1 MSSKHGNPTNNNNN
15 NTNDI
20 SIDNTINNNLN
31 QKSTSC
37 AVGNRLSSSHHVR
50 HHSYDTTSNKL
61 ATQIFPP
68 SRLNRKE
75 TNTNENPQTQISQSH
90 SSHRHTSSYAASDRS
105 SFTNLNSNYYHQHN
119 YSASQENLRHS
130 DINPSSFTTI
140 PLKYPITP
148 TIPSSIPITT
158 ATTTTT
164 STSTTTT
171 ISTAGATTSN
181 SLPSSLSHLNNNS
194 SSSSS
199 TILNRF
205 NIHNAKLIGLLFFFV
220 LLFYHGSLRYI
231 KGATS
236 CHRLLNEGR
245 IERYHV
251 WQPTGC
257 MIHWYD
263 LLDFNQCTRLITQSS
278 STIDKSL
285 IATRKAFNNRID
297 PGEWLRTRKQEQQ
310 RLKQEKQDKTKINFS
325 YTFIGDERL
334 YMIYRT
340 FINTIK
346 YHSNLSRKKPS
357 TIIREKDQLKQQHKQ
372 YPFIYKHA
380 KNLTYTNENFI
391 LQYYSIQTFNDYL
404 YNLLYSWTTNSSLR
418 PHVLIIGLGLYDGLR
433 DNASLD
439 TMKYFEGNLTRIKNS
454 LLTNLSLTTTIFWFG
469 QPHLSLNEHLF
480 RLPQHSL
487 NQQNEYINEFI
498 PKINSYIDRMNSI
511 AKNIFYHTN
520 IYWHSST
527 LLEEYSSI
535 SNENIFLYDDNND
548 EYFIYNDNNND
559 DDDDVVVVNDLT
571 TNDNEHDDL
580 IQSSSTTIT
589 TTIIPNLSSLLY
601 VDFDDYSI
609 NQTEI
614 IYYSYIP
621 LRKNHTILT
630 TSMINSGKIY
640 EFYKLSS
647 FTRHTCVQILL
658 NALCNP
664 LLLPDDGTCCAQVP
678 PLTRLQFLISL
689 VLGCSITIFIIYIVY
704 RVRSVFILKRKSH
717 IILDYNKQNH
727 HHDDEQQTQ
736 QHKDNHQIANGHCH
750 INGAFNKDVNEDGDE
765 ADQQLL
771 APTMN
776 GDCSSNY
783 SRSNNC
789 NSILNQ
795 NHSSSLSTGLNRF
808 RFLIPKFL
816 RNLRKKS
823 CEHLLPPLLLTTSIA
838 TQSSP
843 SSSNN
848 ENNNNTS
855 SYPSRFYKKQNSLLH
870 FPFTEP
876 KVLRTSVKYAFILL
890 YFYLADR
897 TDFLM
902 KENSH
907 FSRIAFFLPLTYIG
921 VLGIFF
927 HDKYFNKTTSNR
939 SSPNQTPIT
948 TSPNITSKSIFSS
961 IHNNDYEQI
970 QSHSDSNDENNS
982 LSINENNNNNND
994 NNNSFLNKEQINEM
1008 RGWMMVILLAYQMTD
1023 ASGKS
1028 LVLSMSIQLLISAYL
1043 FLSAYSHFHYY
1054 WTTGNYQFLPFIR
1067 MLFKYNFLTITLCLL
1082 MNRHYQSYYYPPLI
1096 TFYFSLMYFI
1106 LACIPPRI
1114 SASSVKE
1121 KPIHFIYLL
1130 LKFLLMG
1137 ILVTVLSMSAYVF
1150 EKIFTFHLWNNLFT
1164 TSTITSSLAAYV
1176 QQLDQSDLS
1185 YNGLHQ
1191 LHSLLIHDKSSLYYN
1206 EYNTLLD
1213 YISGSGQGIVGPVS
1227 MNGISLND
1235 KQYLYS
1241 NLYRYNANSSTH
1253 LYYDRNGTINDWY
1266 HRWNL
1271 DRYTVLYGMCF
1282 AFLILFI
1289 ENYDTYRTLGIK
1301 RKQYQQLTAKLKTI
1315 FCLLS
1320 LLGLIIYFIV
1330 LFLCSNKAICDEI
1343 HPYIVILPII
1353 SYILLRNIPTFIRQ
1367 HYSPFFA
1374 WFGKISLELFVA
1386 QYHIWLIANGH
1397 GTLTVIP
1404 RMPTLNLIIT
1414 TFIFVCCCHE
1424 LHRITNILT
1433 PVFVPKDCKCFI
1445 RNCLLYLLIIIVSSY
1460 MFSSV

>member
-1 MSSKHGNPTNNNNN
+1 
-15 NTNDI
+15 
-20 SIDNTINNNLN
+20 
-31 QKSTSC
+31 
-37 AVGNRLSSSHHVR
+37 
-50 HHSYDTTSNKL
+50 
-61 ATQIFPP
+61 
-68 SRLNRKE
+68 
-75 TNTNENPQTQISQSH
+75 
-90 SSHRHTSSYAASDRS
+90 
-105 SFTNLNSNYYHQHN
+105 
-119 YSASQENLRHS
+119 
-130 DINPSSFTTI
+130 
-140 PLKYPITP
+140 
-148 TIPSSIPITT
+148 
-158 ATTTTT
+158 
-164 STSTTTT
+164 
-171 ISTAGATTSN
+171 
-181 SLPSSLSHLNNNS
+181 
-194 SSSSS
+194 
-199 TILNRF
+199 
-205 NIHNAKLIGLLFFFV
+205 
-220 LLFYHGSLRYI
+220 
-231 KGATS
+231 
-236 CHRLLNEGR
+236 
-245 IERYHV
+245 
-251 WQPTGC
+251 
-257 MIHWYD
+257 
-263 LLDFNQCTRLITQSS
+263 
-278 STIDKSL
+278 
-285 IATRKAFNNRID
+285 
-297 PGEWLRTRKQEQQ
+297 
-310 RLKQEKQDKTKINFS
+310 
-325 YTFIGDERL
+325 
-334 YMIYRT
+334 
-340 FINTIK
+340 
-346 YHSNLSRKKPS
+346 
-357 TIIREKDQLKQQHKQ
+357 
-372 YPFIYKHA
+372 
-380 KNLTYTNENFI
+380 
-391 LQYYSIQTFNDYL
+391 
-404 YNLLYSWTTNSSLR
+404 
-418 PHVLIIGLGLYDGLR
+418 
-433 DNASLD
+433 
-439 TMKYFEGNLTRIKNS
+439 
-454 LLTNLSLTTTIFWFG
+454 
-469 QPHLSLNEHLF
+469 
-480 RLPQHSL
+480 
-487 NQQNEYINEFI
+487 
-498 PKINSYIDRMNSI
+498 
-511 AKNIFYHTN
+511 
-520 IYWHSST
+520 
-527 LLEEYSSI
+527 
-535 SNENIFLYDDNND
+535 
-548 EYFIYNDNNND
+548 
-559 DDDDVVVVNDLT
+559 
-571 TNDNEHDDL
+571 
-580 IQSSSTTIT
+580 
-589 TTIIPNLSSLLY
+589 
-601 VDFDDYSI
+601 
-609 NQTEI
+609 
-614 IYYSYIP
+614 
-621 LRKNHTILT
+621 
-630 TSMINSGKIY
+630 
-640 EFYKLSS
+640 
-647 FTRHTCVQILL
+647 
-658 NALCNP
+658 
-664 LLLPDDGTCCAQVP
+664 
-678 PLTRLQFLISL
+678 
-689 VLGCSITIFIIYIVY
+689 
-704 RVRSVFILKRKSH
+704 
-717 IILDYNKQNH
+717 
-727 HHDDEQQTQ
+727 
-736 QHKDNHQIANGHCH
+736 NGHCH

-783 SRSNNC
+783 SRSNNSNSILNQNHSSSLSTGLNRFRFLIPKFLRNLRKKSC
-789 NSILNQ
+789 EHLLPPLLLTTSIATQSSPSSSNNENNNNTSSYPSRFYKKQNSLLHFPFTEPKVLRTSYSRSNNSNSILNQ

-982 LSINENNNNNND
+982 LSINENNNNNNN

-1130 LKFLLMG
+1130 LKFLLMGILVTVLSMSAYVFEKIFTFHLWNNLFTTSTITSSLAAYVQQLDQSDLSYNG

>member
-1 MSSKHGNPTNNNNN
+1 MSSKST
-15 NTNDI
+15 T
-20 SIDNTINNNLN
+20 STDNSSDNSNRNLA
-31 QKSTSC
+31 SC
-37 AVGNRLSSSHHVR
+37 AAGNRLSSSSHHVR
-50 HHSYDTTSNKL
+50 HHSYDTTSNTL
-61 ATQIFPP
+61 AAQIFPQ
-68 SRLNRKE
+68 SRSNRKE
-75 TNTNENPQTQISQSH
+75 SFH
-90 SSHRHTSSYAASDRS
+90 SKILPTRGSHRHTSSYALDRS
-105 SFTNLNSNYYHQHN
+105 TLADLNSNHYHQHN

-130 DINPSSFTTI
+130 DTDSATFTSVSLKNPVS
-140 PLKYPITP
+140 PI
-148 TIPSSIPITT
+148 SIP
-158 ATTTTT
+158 
-164 STSTTTT
+164 STTTT
-171 ISTAGATTSN
+171 AVPPN
-181 SLPSSLSHLNNNS
+181 SFPSSLSHTNCRSSCSSSNS
-194 SSSSS
+194 SA
-199 TILNRF
+199 ILNHF
-205 NIHNAKLIGLLFFFV
+205 NVHNAKLIALLLFFA

-278 STIDKSL
+278 STVDKSL
-285 IATRKAFNNRID
+285 LATRKAFNNRID

-325 YTFIGDERL
+325 YTFVGDERL

-357 TIIREKDQLKQQHKQ
+357 ARQKEKDHKQHKQ
-372 YPFIYKHA
+372 YPIVYKHE

-391 LQYYSIQTFNDYL
+391 LQYYSVQTFNDYL
-404 YNLLYSWTTNSSLR
+404 YNLLYSWTTNSSIR
-418 PHVLIIGLGLYDGLR
+418 PHVLVLGLGLYDGLR

-439 TMKYFEGNLTRIKNS
+439 TMKYFEGNLTRIKQN
-454 LLTNLSLTTTIFWFG
+454 LLTNISLTTTIFWFG
-469 QPHLSLNEHLF
+469 QPHLALNEHLF
-480 RLPQHSL
+480 HFSHHAF
-487 NQQNEYINEFI
+487 QQQQIEYINELI
-498 PKINSYIDRMNSI
+498 SKLNSYIDRMNSI
-511 AKNIFYHTN
+511 AKHVFYRTN

-527 LLEEYSSI
+527 LLEEYSSL
-535 SNENIFLYDDNND
+535 SSENTFLYDDNND
-548 EYFIYNDNNND
+548 QYFVTYDQDDYD
-559 DDDDVVVVNDLT
+559 DDDTESAHDT
-571 TNDNEHDDL
+571 EHDDST
-580 IQSSSTTIT
+580 QSSSSTTT
-589 TTIIPNLSSLLY
+589 TAFIQNLTSLLY
-601 VDFDDYSI
+601 LDFDDSST
-609 NQTEI
+609 NQTETV
-614 IYYSYIP
+614 YYSYMP
-621 LRKNHTILT
+621 LRKNHTILST
-630 TSMINSGKIY
+630 ALINSGKIY

-678 PLTRLQFLISL
+678 PLTRLQFLLSL
-689 VLGCSITIFIIYIVY
+689 ILGCSITFFIIYIVY
-704 RVRSVFILKRKSH
+704 RIRSVFILKRKSH
-717 IILDYNKQNH
+717 VKSKYGKLI
-727 HHDDEQQTQ
+727 HHDNQHTQ
-736 QHKDNHQIANGHCH
+736 HHENNSMSNGHCH
-750 INGAFNKDVNEDGDE
+750 MNGAFTEEGDE

-771 APTMN
+771 TPTMN
-776 GDCSSNY
+776 GGCP
-783 SRSNNC
+783 SNN
-789 NSILNQ
+789 NSNQ
-795 NHSSSLSTGLNRF
+795 NQLPNGLGRH

-816 RNLRKKS
+816 HNLGKKYRK
-823 CEHLLPPLLLTTSIA
+823 HLLPPLLLTTSIA
-838 TQSSP
+838 TQSSSSS
-843 SSSNN
+843 SSSNGN
-848 ENNNNTS
+848 HNTNS
-855 SYPSRFYKKQNSLLH
+855 SYPSRFYKKKNSLFY
-870 FPFTEP
+870 FPFSDLNI
-876 KVLRTSVKYAFILL
+876 LRTSVKYAFILL

-921 VLGIFF
+921 ILGIFF
-927 HDKYFNKTTSNR
+927 HDKYFQKPTSNR
-939 SSPNQTPIT
+939 SSPNQQSIP
-948 TSPNITSKSIFSS
+948 TSPNSAAASMFSS
-961 IHNNDYEQI
+961 TNNTDYEQI
-970 QSHSDSNDENNS
+970 QSHSDSNDENG
-982 LSINENNNNNND
+982 SISTNGIHNNND
-994 NNNSFLNKEQINEM
+994 SFLNKEQINEM

-1028 LVLSMSIQLLISAYL
+1028 LVLSMLIQLLISAYL
-1043 FLSAYSHFHYY
+1043 FLSAYSHFHFY
-1054 WTTGNYQFLPFIR
+1054 WTTGNYQFLPFIQ

-1096 TFYFSLMYFI
+1096 SFYFSLMYFI

-1114 SASSVKE
+1114 SAASVKE
-1121 KPIHFIYLL
+1121 KPIHFVYLL
-1130 LKFLLMG
+1130 AKFLLMG
-1137 ILVTVLSMSAYVF
+1137 ISVTILSMSAYLF
-1150 EKIFTFHLWNNLFT
+1150 EKIFTFRFWNNLFT

-1241 NLYRYNANSSTH
+1241 NLHRYNMNSSVH

-1289 ENYDTYRTLGIK
+1289 ENYDTYKTLGIK
-1301 RKQYQQLTAKLKTI
+1301 RKQYQQLTSKFKTI

-1343 HPYIVILPII
+1343 HPYIIILPVV
-1353 SYILLRNIPTFIRQ
+1353 SYILIRNIPTFFRQ
-1367 HYSPFFA
+1367 HYSPFFS
-1374 WFGKISLELFVA
+1374 WFGNISLELFVT
-1386 QYHIWLIANGH
+1386 QYHIWLVANGH
-1397 GTLTVIP
+1397 GTLTIIP

-1433 PVFVPKDCKCFI
+1433 PVFVPNDCKCFI
-1445 RNCLLYLLIIIVSSY
+1445 RNCLLYLLIIVVSSVLITSDDLVRKDSY
-1460 MFSSV
+1460 VDDNVQMVAVDTFGK